1 MPPIATDRHRSP
13 RTTVGS
19 RSGFGRLVCTDG
31 GEYAGEWR
39 VGWQEG
45 KGTYVAPDGERYEGE
60 WSAGERSGR
69 GRCVYASRDVYEG
82 QWRHGRRHGRGHMT
96 YVSQPPPANPPG
108 FTPRGP
114 PSPLR
119 MPPTREPKKEGGALL
134 LKGWQEA
141 PKAAAPMP
149 PTYEGEWRE
158 DQRCGQ
164 GKAVSYG
171 EVYEG
176 GWLQGKRHGHGTC
189 FYPDGEV
196 YVGSWVFG
204 KRQGDGALANW
215 P

>member
-1 MPPIATDRHRSP
+1 MSAATPTPLSGHTLTPCAGQLLAFGGLVPAASLAAEAAP
-13 RTTVGS
+13 ALPGS
-19 RSGFGRLVCTDG
+19 QNVRPKTAAVSSKSCLGAG
-31 GEYAGEWR
+31 GAI
-39 VGWQEG
+39 
-45 KGTYVAPDGERYEGE
+45 
-60 WSAGERSGR
+60 
-69 GRCVYASRDVYEG
+69 
-82 QWRHGRRHGRGHMT
+82 
-96 YVSQPPPANPPG
+96 
-108 FTPRGP
+108 
-114 PSPLR
+114 L
-119 MPPTREPKKEGGALL
+119 PPTREPKKEGGALL

-164 GKAVSYG
+164 GKSVSYG